1 MNKRLFIISNRLPL
15 TVEKDQGLY
24 TIRQSSG
31 GLISAI
37 SAYLNKDGKGTFTEK
52 IWVGVPGCTQTA
64 WDTAVAADQAD
75 YNYLPVF
82 INNKKY
88 DAYYNGFSNS
98 LLWPLFH
105 YFPSFAE
112 YRLSDF
118 QAYLEVNNLFAE
130 KLSAVLRPDDV
141 VWIHDY
147 HLLPLAGMLRK
158 IIPSLTIGF
167 FLHIPFPDY
176 ELFRVIPKQWQRELI
191 TGMLGA
197 DLIGFHTIEYA
208 AYFLATAEMVLKVKQ
223 DGQYLQWENRQ
234 IKTDA
239 FPISIDFNLFHQAYN
254 DIRVSAIRQ
263 GYLKL
268 KGDKRLLFSVDRLDY
283 TKGIFN
289 RIKGYKKFLIQN
301 PEYIG
306 KVVFALIIVPSRDG
320 IKQYA
325 EKKRIIDEYIGNLNS
340 TMGSIDWKPVIYQ
353 YQHLEFEELIAL
365 YTACDVA
372 VITPLRDGMN
382 LVAKE
387 FVASRKDKKGV
398 LILSEMAG
406 AAKELTEALLINP
419 NDTVEIADTIKSAL
433 EMDEQEQADR
443 LTAMQERIARY
454 DVNVWSADFFDQLV
468 KIKSL
473 QSAFEIKL
481 LDNFAQVNLLNK
493 YAAASRRLI
502 LLDYDGTLVPFSKE
516 PHLALPSN
524 ELLQLL
530 KQLSDNYQNDVYII
544 SGRDSVTLENW
555 LGHLPVGL
563 IAEHGAKIKLKGR
576 DWETE
581 VVADREDHMRRIK
594 ELMNK
599 YVSKCPHSFIEQ
611 KEFSMAWHYRNADTF
626 QGNIRAKE
634 LFNELTDYTA
644 QLPLNVLNGHKVIEV
659 RGQEVNK
666 GIAVGKIL
674 KTAQY
679 NFVLCLGDDQTDEDM
694 FKQLMGVNNTFT
706 VKIGNQPSFA
716 TFNMLS
722 PYQVQSLLQTI
733 VEYPAKTQTLLM
745 S

>member
-15 TVEKDQGLY
+15 TVEKNQGVY

-37 SAYLNKDGKGTFTEK
+37 SAYLNKDGKDTFTEK
-52 IWVGVPGCTQTA
+52 IWAGVPGCTQIA
-64 WDTAVAADQAD
+64 WDAAVAAEQAD

-82 INNKKY
+82 VNNKKY

-118 QAYLEVNNLFAE
+118 QAYMDVNSVFAE
-130 KLSAVLRPDDV
+130 KLSLVLKPDDV

-158 IIPSLTIGF
+158 VMPSVTIGF

-208 AYFLATAEMVLKVKQ
+208 AYFLATAGIVLKVKQ
-223 DGQYLQWENRQ
+223 DGQYLQWESRQ
-234 IKTDA
+234 IKADA
-239 FPISIDFNLFHQAYN
+239 FPISIDFNLFHQAYSE
-254 DIRVSAIRQ
+254 IRVSAIRQ

-268 KGDKRLLFSVDRLDY
+268 KGDKQLLFSVDRLDY
-283 TKGIFN
+283 TKGILN
-289 RIKGYKKFLIQN
+289 RIKGYKKFLVQN

-306 KVVFALIIVPSRDG
+306 RVVFALINVPSRDG

-365 YTACDVA
+365 YTTCDAA

-433 EMDEQEQADR
+433 EMNEQEQADR
-443 LTAMQERIARY
+443 LNAMQERIARY
-454 DVNVWSADFFDQLV
+454 DVNVWSADFFDQLAKV
-468 KIKSL
+468 KSL

-481 LDNFAQVNLLNK
+481 LDNFAKVNLLNK
-493 YAAASRRLI
+493 YATAAKRLI
-502 LLDYDGTLVPFSKE
+502 LLDYDGTLVPFSKV
-516 PHLALPSN
+516 PRLALPSN

-530 KQLSDNYQNDVYII
+530 KQLADNYQNDVYII

-563 IAEHGAKIKLKGR
+563 IAEHGAKMRLKGH
-576 DWETE
+576 DWETQ
-581 VVADREDHMRRIK
+581 VVDDREDYMRRIK

-611 KEFSMAWHYRNADTF
+611 KEFSIAWHYRNADTF

-634 LFNELTDYTA
+634 LFDALTDYTA

-666 GIAVGKIL
+666 GIAVAKVL
-674 KTAQY
+674 KTAKY
-679 NFVLCLGDDQTDEDM
+679 DFILCLGDDQTDEDM
-694 FKQLMGVNNTFT
+694 FKQLMGVNNAFT

-733 VEYPAKTQTLLM
+733 VEYPASTQTMLI
-745 S
+745 